1 MSSQVPFLPCLPSSS
16 KVWQLSVWR
25 TTSSLVPYLRVLHS
39 PTLVLIPSR
48 LVTLAS
54 VAIPSLLAKEATA
67 RSSSDQQL
75 RAQPGSRPLLLNIIH
90 HPSSASSSSSIIH
103 HHHHP
108 SSIITLQS
116 SQNLPHS
123 SFKPLQISN
132 LKKIHKFYISIYI
145 VFFAL
150 SKLS

>member
-1 MSSQVPFLPCLPSSS
+1 
-16 KVWQLSVWR
+16 
-25 TTSSLVPYLRVLHS
+25 
-39 PTLVLIPSR
+39 
-48 LVTLAS
+48 

-103 HHHHP
+103 HHP

-123 SFKPLQISN
+123 GFKPLQISN